1 MSESTSSSTTNSVG
15 RSVLVSLLGHTR
27 PMSLPGG
34 DVSTADVKQSVGALF
49 KDILQLRPVPDF
61 FLQLKDANWGEFV
74 DLMDHRIPDRAVLR
88 AQVIE
93 QVR

>member
-1 MSESTSSSTTNSVG
+1 MSENTSSSTTNSVG
-15 RSVLVSLLGHTR
+15 RSVLVFLLGHTR
-27 PMSLPGG
+27 PMNLPGG
-34 DVSTADVKQSVGALF
+34 DISTAVVKQSARALF

-74 DLMDHRIPDRAVLR
+74 DLVDQRIPDRAVLQ